1 MTVTW
6 EIIGLKEDEH
16 SHACTA
22 QEDGARQVLAFF
34 IRDCSV
40 DLHEANAGTK
50 TVDGLDFYVFDGVR
64 RFMEFMVWV
73 RPLESE
79 VGLEYFEPV
88 LYFC

>member
-1 MTVTW
+1 
-6 EIIGLKEDEH
+6 
-16 SHACTA
+16 
-22 QEDGARQVLAFF
+22 
-34 IRDCSV
+34 V
-40 DLHEANAGTK
+40 DLHEANTGAK

-79 VGLEYFEPV
+79 VGLEGFEPV